1 MTIGAVEN
9 HRSREGGAMVYPVY
23 SRRSKGLSVG
33 INLFPDAKL
42 CSFDCPYCEVFPF
55 KTDIR
60 FSTEIMAKALE
71 EVLAQAREKGEPVR
85 DICFSGNGE
94 PTISPYFPEALEA
107 AARIRETLVPEAA
120 LVVITNGTGLLS
132 EATFE
137 FLRRA
142 AAGPMGLSLWLKLD
156 AGTGDWYAQID
167 RSAVPFDRLT
177 ARIREFAA
185 LAPFTIQT
193 MICAINGAP
202 PPAME
207 AAAWERL
214 VLELAAAGQTAA
226 NATPGPRVLSNAAPA
241 PGILPDT
248 AGVHRPGIRAFQI
261 YGKARPSPQDPL
273 ASRLPVSL
281 LEERAGSLRIA
292 LEAAG
297 LGGPEEGSI
306 PVEVFP

>member
-9 HRSREGGAMVYPVY
+9 HRGREGGAMVYPVY

-33 INLFPDAKL
+33 INLFPDVKV
-42 CSFDCPYCEVFPF
+42 CTFDCPYCEVFPF

-60 FSTEIMAKALE
+60 FSTEIMAEALE

-94 PTISPYFPEALEA
+94 PTISPFFPEALEA
-107 AARIRETLVPEAA
+107 AARIRAKLVPEAA
-120 LVVITNGTGLLS
+120 LVVITNGTGLLN
-132 EATFE
+132 EKTFE

-142 AAGPMGLSLWLKLD
+142 ATGPMGLSIWLKLD
-156 AGTGDWYAQID
+156 GGTGDWYAQID

-177 ARIREFAA
+177 ARIRDFAA

-193 MICAINGAP
+193 MICAIDGVPP
-202 PPAME
+202 PPAE

-214 VLELAAAGQTAA
+214 VLELAAIGQTAA
-226 NATPGPRVLSNAAPA
+226 EQTAN
-241 PGILPDT
+241 T
-248 AGVHRPGIRAFQI
+248 AGTRRPGIRAFQI
-261 YGKARPSPQDPL
+261 YGKARPAPQDPL
-273 ASRLPVSL
+273 AAQLPVSF
-281 LEERAGSLRIA
+281 LEERAGSLRLA

-297 LGGPEEGSI
+297 LHGLDGEPI
-306 PVEVFP
+306 PAEVFP